1 MYFEVLDGMSG
12 GCVLISSKPVS
23 VLAHVSLAVRDT
35 ELIVGGGLTT
45 IVPESTWTSSYTFNI
60 PSDSLR
66 YSFYFFSVCTSSFLL
81 IAKPAE
87 RN

>member
-23 VLAHVSLAVRDT
+23 VLAHVSLAVKDT

-66 YSFYFFSVCTSSFLL
+66 YSFYFFSVYTSSFFTHSK
-81 IAKPAE
+81 AS
-87 RN
+87 

>member
-1 MYFEVLDGMSG
+1 MYFEVLDGMSS
-12 GCVLISSKPVS
+12 GCELISSKPVS
-23 VLAHVSLAVRDT
+23 VLAHVSLAVKDT

-66 YSFYFFSVCTSSFLL
+66 YSFYFFSLYTSSFFTHRK
-81 IAKPAE
+81 AS
-87 RN
+87 

>member
-23 VLAHVSLAVRDT
+23 VLAHVSLAVKDT

-45 IVPESTWTSSYTFNI
+45 IVPESTWTNSYTFNI
-60 PSDSLR
+60 PSDSPR
-66 YSFYFFSVCTSSFLL
+66 YSFYFFSVDTSSCFTNSK
-81 IAKPAE
+81 A
-87 RN
+87 R